1 MQAEHFFNFK
11 NERPIVFASALATTM
26 TRYPVVT
33 AKKTPQLDTFRDSI
47 GDEGVLRMTHFTPS
61 EIVGLHVD
69 EVGRWQGEKEH
80 QDGGRRALYDTCVL
94 KTEVIGE
101 FCRRPLELS
110 LLHSR
115 KMIVHFLELLSPH
128 LYALY
133 AEDAVKADSMEKS
146 Y

>member
-1 MQAEHFFNFK
+1 MHAEHFFNFK

-61 EIVGLHVD
+61 EIVGLYSLVSD
-69 EVGRWQGEKEH
+69 FMS
-80 QDGGRRALYDTCVL
+80 T
-94 KTEVIGE
+94 
-101 FCRRPLELS
+101 S
-110 LLHSR
+110 LLHPR